1 MKILQVTNLFAPVHG
16 GAADAPFQLVRQ
28 LSKKGHEVT
37 LYTTDYKLTQEYI
50 DQIPGVKVQAFRTWL
65 AVANLHVTPGIIPA
79 AQKEVRN
86 FDVIHVN
93 NYRTFQNMIV
103 CHYAKQY
110 GIPYVLQSHGGV
122 MPVLQRK
129 GLKVMYDRFAGYK
142 ILKNAGKVIAG
153 NVTEVGE
160 YKQMGVEESRI
171 VIVPPFYNTEEYAKL
186 PPPGQFRSK
195 YGIKEKHVILF
206 LGRIHQI
213 KGIDFLVDAFGEL
226 NKLRDDVFLAI
237 VGPDGGYK
245 STVEEQVNRL
255 NLAKKVLF
263 TGLLTGD
270 DKLSAFVDASM
281 LVQTSIYE
289 RGPGSPFEAILS
301 GTPIIITKNTG
312 AGEIVGKMDAG
323 YMVDYGNIPDLVN
336 LMRKVLDEPAEIK
349 RKTELAR
356 QSIIKNLSWQ
366 NGVEQFE
373 KVYRS
378 LIDKAHKEN

>member
-16 GAADAPFQLVRQ
+16 GAAEAPYQLCKQ
-28 LSKKGHEVT
+28 LAKRGHEVT
-37 LYTTDYKLTQEYI
+37 LYTSDFKLTQEYI
-50 DQIPGVKVQAFRTWL
+50 AQIPGVKVRAFQTWL
-65 AVANLHVTPGIIPA
+65 AVANLHVTPGIISA
-79 AQKEVRN
+79 AQKDVRN
-86 FDVIHVN
+86 FDVIHLH

-122 MPVLQRK
+122 MPVLQKK
-129 GLKVMYDRFAGYK
+129 GLKVMYDRVAGYK
-142 ILKNAGKVIAG
+142 ILRNAAKVIAG
-153 NVTEVGE
+153 NVTEIGE
-160 YKQMGVEESRI
+160 YKQMGVDESRVV
-171 VIVPPFYNTEEYAKL
+171 VIPPFYNIEEYSVL
-186 PPPGQFRSK
+186 PPSGQFRSK
-195 YGIKEKHVILF
+195 YGIKEKHIILF

-213 KGIDFLVDAFGEL
+213 KGIDFLVDAFAEL

-245 STVEEQVNRL
+245 ATVEEQVSRL

-263 TGLLTGD
+263 TGLLTGN

-289 RGPGSPFEAILS
+289 RGPGSPFEAVLS

-323 YMVDYGNIPDLVN
+323 YLVEYGNVPVLAD
-336 LMRKVLDEPAEIK
+336 LMRKILDDPADI
-349 RKTELAR
+349 RNKTEIAR
-356 QSIIKNLSWQ
+356 QYIIAKLSWQ
-366 NGVEQFE
+366 KGIEEYE
-373 KVYRS
+373 KLYRS
-378 LIDKAHKEN
+378 LGNE